1 MEQSWQVRRSTVP
14 QPDAQQR
21 WDLAYQFL
29 LQWLSHAVA
38 IEASASRRHLEE
50 HHGDCRLCSGLD
62 AASTADADD

>member
-29 LQWLSHAVA
+29 LHWCSDPVA
-38 IEASASRRHLEE
+38 IEASASSLHQEE